1 MNAQQSK
8 RDTKENTV
16 LIAFR
21 GSQSLRKELKIIAAK
36 EDKSLNLLL
45 EEIIQNFVK
54 KYKTK

>member
-1 MNAQQSK
+1 MNTQQSK
-8 RDTKENTV
+8 RDTKEKTV

-21 GSQSLRKELKIIAAK
+21 GGQSLRKELKIIAAK